1 MGCDDVGCAPGRCLS
16 TLMSRPCDEGDMG
29 MPQAL
34 PQYLWM
40 NGQLV
45 PFQDAT
51 IHVSTAAAFY
61 ATNVFEGIRIYW
73 NAEAQ
78 EAYAFR
84 LQEHFMRWFE
94 SMKMMRF

>member
-1 MGCDDVGCAPGRCLS
+1 
-16 TLMSRPCDEGDMG
+16 
-29 MPQAL
+29 
-34 PQYLWM
+34 M

-45 PFQDAT
+45 PYEDAT

-73 NAEAQ
+73 NDDKQ

-94 SMKMMRF
+94 SMKMMRIFVLYAPAALVRKRYAR

>member
-1 MGCDDVGCAPGRCLS
+1 
-16 TLMSRPCDEGDMG
+16 
-29 MPQAL
+29 MPPAL

-45 PFQDAT
+45 PYQDAT

-73 NAEAQ
+73 NDDKQ

-84 LQEHFMRWFE
+84 LQEHFMRRVRVDE
-94 SMKMMRF
+94 NDALLGAVCSRRSGGSTA